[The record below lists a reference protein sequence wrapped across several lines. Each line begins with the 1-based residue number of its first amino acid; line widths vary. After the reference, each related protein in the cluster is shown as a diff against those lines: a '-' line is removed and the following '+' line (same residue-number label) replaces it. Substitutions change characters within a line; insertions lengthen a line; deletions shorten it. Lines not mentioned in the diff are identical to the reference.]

1 MSQARIKNEIK
12 LMMENHPDDLF
23 AYPLDNDYFN
33 WHFTIKGAK
42 NTEFE
47 GGFYH
52 GNLHLENN
60 YPESQPNIQF
70 FNPNG
75 RFQPNTTLCLNI
87 LNNKSW
93 KQEWTLI
100 NMLEALINYMP
111 IQENHTGS
119 ISESIDK
126 RKEYASNSSQFKCD
140 KCGMI
145 IDHIKGKIN

>member
-52 GNLHLENN
+52 GNLHLEND
-60 YPESQPNIQF
+60 YP
-70 FNPNG
+70 
-75 RFQPNTTLCLNI
+75 
-87 LNNKSW
+87 
-93 KQEWTLI
+93 
-100 NMLEALINYMP
+100 
-111 IQENHTGS
+111 S
-119 ISESIDK
+119 I
-126 RKEYASNSSQFKCD
+126 
-140 KCGMI
+140 
-145 IDHIKGKIN
+145 